1 MKTNFEVRYA
11 AHPED
16 AKAYDTQRNRKDF
29 LVEKVFSKDE
39 VNLVYSHY
47 DRFIMGGA
55 MPVDEKLTLE
65 SIEFFATDYFLQK
78 KEMGIINVGDE
89 GKVTVDGTAYTLNN
103 KDALYLGS
111 ESKEVNFESSDAQK
125 PAKFYLNACIAHK
138 SLPAKL
144 IRNSDAP
151 VVELG
156 STTESNKRKLYQHI
170 VPHTVET
177 CQLMMGITAP
187 EDGNAWNTMPAHVH
201 ELRMEAYF
209 YFGIPEGKAAA
220 HIMGQPTETRVLWIA
235 NDQIAI
241 SPPWS
246 IHCAAG
252 TSAYNFIW
260 GMAGDDDPI
269 NPFPIAQLR

>member
-1 MKTNFEVRYA
+1 MKTNFEIRYA
-11 AHPED
+11 AHPKD
-16 AKAYDTQRNRKDF
+16 AKAYDTNRLRNDF
-29 LVEKVFSKDE
+29 LIEKVLVKDE
-39 VNLVYSHY
+39 VNLIYSHY

-55 MPVDEKLTLE
+55 MPVDEALNLE
-65 SIEFFATDYFLQK
+65 SVPFFATEYFLQK

-89 GKVTVDGTAYTLNN
+89 GTVTVDGENFKLSNR
-103 KDALYLGS
+103 DALYLGS
-111 ESKEVNFESSDAQK
+111 DCKEVRFESNDAQR

-138 SLPAKL
+138 ALPSKL
-144 IRNSDAP
+144 IRFADAP
-151 VVELG
+151 VLELG
-156 STTESNKRKLYQHI
+156 SDAESNKRKLYQHI

-187 EDGNAWNTMPAHVH
+187 EHGNAWNTMPAHVH

-209 YFGIPEGKAAA
+209 YFDIPEGKAAA
-220 HIMGQPTETRVLWIA
+220 HIMGQPQETRVLWVA
-235 NDQIAI
+235 NNQIAI

-252 TSAYNFIW
+252 TSPYNFIW

-269 NPFPIAQLR
+269 NPYPIKDLR